1 MPDVVNDQKVGATA
15 AEFVLGTLDSDER
28 ARANELLG
36 SDDQFR
42 DLVRI
47 WERRFGELHLMVEP
61 VEPPTPIWDRIRG
74 KMGGVAAT
82 GAVPSTEAVAE
93 AVPSTEPVPSE
104 PPMELRAPGEPGLTL
119 DALEAELRQAGIAG
133 SGSMANRPAEAV
145 TPAADT
151 PAADALATDTPPL
164 VIPASAAP
172 AVLAEDTAAK
182 PSLQQ
187 ASRESRSLRRW
198 RLAAV
203 VTTLLAA
210 ALAGLIAA
218 WRYIPERLP
227 PQLQV
232 TNVLNM
238 RAPERPSPPAAR
250 RPQPPPESQFDE

>member
-1 MPDVVNDQKVGATA
+1 MPDVVNDQEVGATA

-82 GAVPSTEAVAE
+82 GALPSTEAVPE
-93 AVPSTEPVPSE
+93 AVPSMEAVPSE
-104 PPMELRAPGEPGLTL
+104 TPVEATPGEPELTL
-119 DALEAELRQAGIAG
+119 DALEAELRRAGIAAPD
-133 SGSMANRPAEAV
+133 SVESRPAEAV
-145 TPAADT
+145 RADT

-238 RAPERPSPPAAR
+238 RAPERP
-250 RPQPPPESQFDE
+250 